1 MTTPRSSSVLVLGPG
16 PGRGRP
22 LRIGFAV
29 EAFRGCSCR
38 RPRRRASGSQA
49 GGQGG
54 CVHGAFSSVG
64 PPKLAHT
71 RIRNRGW
78 ESGTKTSQV
87 KTRQDRERAPCLFR
101 NRYSIN
107 LQVHGRYSTEYFVL
121 GTGTGTGY
129 WALGTATV
137 RLGDAFVFLVLSLGT

>member
-1 MTTPRSSSVLVLGPG
+1 MVHRLG
-16 PGRGRP
+16 GRGGVCMGR
-22 LRIGFAV
+22 
-29 EAFRGCSCR
+29 
-38 RPRRRASGSQA
+38 
-49 GGQGG
+49 
-54 CVHGAFSSVG
+54 FSSVG
-64 PPKLAHT
+64 PPKLTHT

-87 KTRQDRERAPCLFR
+87 KTRQGKSRQGKTRQDRERAPCLFR
-101 NRYSIN
+101 NRCSIN

-121 GTGTGTGY
+121 GTGTGTGTGY

>member
-1 MTTPRSSSVLVLGPG
+1 LQATSKAGEWFTGWGAGGVCAWGVFLRWAHQSSPKPGFAIGAGSLGP
-16 PGRGRP
+16 R
-22 LRIGFAV
+22 
-29 EAFRGCSCR
+29 
-38 RPRRRASGSQA
+38 
-49 GGQGG
+49 
-54 CVHGAFSSVG
+54 
-64 PPKLAHT
+64 
-71 RIRNRGW
+71 
-78 ESGTKTSQV
+78 QV
-87 KTRQDRERAPCLFR
+87 KTRQDKASQDKARQDKTRQVKTRQDKARQARQDRERAPCLFR